1 MNSTPSL
8 TTDPISSLIWRI
20 ALPMSIGMFFNTMF
34 NVVDTYYAGK
44 IGTEALAA
52 LALSFPVFFIIL
64 AVGSGISQGTTA
76 LLSNALGEGNT
87 EDCRRYF
94 AQAILFVIAGA
105 LIMSFLGWFTSPLI
119 FQWLGAEGSYLQTCL
134 DYMNVL
140 LLGSVLM
147 LLPIV
152 LNSALSAQGNT
163 IPYRNYLIAG
173 FFANIIL
180 TPLFILGWWDLPKMG
195 VTGLALATLVVHLG
209 GAIYLWV
216 ELQKSDLFKKIS
228 PRELIPDLAILKKIA
243 GQAIPA
249 GLNMLTIAIGMFVIN
264 WFVQHFD
271 KEAIAATGVAMRIEQ
286 IILMPTIGLNF
297 AALSIIGQNHGA
309 KLPHR
314 VREAWMTNIKYGA
327 VIMFLG
333 GFILWFLREPALR
346 FFTDDEAVI
355 TIGYDCLL
363 VSAVTLAAY
372 PILFVTVFAFQGL
385 KRPMIGLWV
394 GLYRQLIAPIIII
407 HTLTFTLAWGLWGI
421 WWGIS
426 IVTWSAA
433 LFMLT
438 LGWRK
443 IGTHEDL

>member
-1 MNSTPSL
+1 MKPAPSL

-64 AVGSGISQGTTA
+64 SVGSGISQGTTA
-76 LLSNALGEGNT
+76 LLANALGEGNT
-87 EDCRRYF
+87 NDCRRYF
-94 AQAILFVIAGA
+94 AQAIFFVIIGA
-105 LIMSFLGWFTSPLI
+105 LVMAVAGWLTSPFI
-119 FQWLGAEGSYLQTCL
+119 FKSLGASGSYLQTCL
-134 DYMNVL
+134 EYMNVIL
-140 LLGSVLM
+140 AGSVLM

-152 LNSALSAQGNT
+152 LNSALSSQGNT

-173 FFANIIL
+173 FIANCL
-180 TPLFILGWWDLPKMG
+180 LNPLFILGWWGLPKMG
-195 VTGLALATLVVHLG
+195 VAGLALATLVVHLG
-209 GAIYLWV
+209 GIIYLWV
-216 ELQKSDLFKKIS
+216 HLQKSELFKKIT
-228 PRELIPDLAILKKIA
+228 PRELAPDWAVLKKIA
-243 GQAIPA
+243 GQAVPA

-271 KEAIAATGVAMRIEQ
+271 KEAIAAAGVAMRVEQ

-314 VREAWMTNIKYGA
+314 VREAWMTNIKFGA
-327 VIMFLG
+327 IIMFVG
-333 GFILWFLREPALR
+333 GFVLYFLREPGLR

-355 TIGYDCLL
+355 AIGYDCLL

-385 KRPMIGLWV
+385 KQPMIGLWI
-394 GLYRQLIAPIIII
+394 GLYRQLIAPILII

-433 LFMLT
+433 LFMLV

-443 IGTHEDL
+443 IGKEQ